1 MYEEKF
7 KKAEI
12 VREIEAISN
21 QVRELSDSHE
31 KTLILHKLQ
40 EINQLLKK

>member
-1 MYEEKF
+1 MYEEKL
-7 KKAEI
+7 KKEEI
-12 VREIEAISN
+12 ARNIETISN